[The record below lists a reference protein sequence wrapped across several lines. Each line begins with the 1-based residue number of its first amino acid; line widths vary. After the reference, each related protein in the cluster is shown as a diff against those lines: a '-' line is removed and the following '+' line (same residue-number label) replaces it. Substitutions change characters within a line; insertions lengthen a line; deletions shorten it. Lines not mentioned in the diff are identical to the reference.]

1 MSDILANVRSLAV
14 VAVLVLTGC
23 GSGHDKPKAADW
35 RAGADAACYKA
46 RNLLAPLQP
55 PSSFRTAELVAGAV
69 ALALRQELD
78 RTAALGPAP
87 PSAAPAAEQLRRAR
101 RAMLVVLVGEIRAAR
116 AQDLRGIQRAI
127 RRLTRLGH
135 VATAA
140 AAGAGLR
147 ICGHELDRGITELPA

>member
-14 VAVLVLTGC
+14 VAVLVMTGC
-23 GSGHDKPKAADW
+23 GSGHDKPKPADW

-46 RNLLAPLQP
+46 RNLLAPLEP
-55 PSSFRTAELVAGAV
+55 PSSFKTAELVAGAV

-78 RTAALGPAP
+78 RTAALGPPP
-87 PSAAPAAEQLRRAR
+87 PSAARAAEQLRRAR

-127 RRLTRLGH
+127 RHLTQLGH